1 MDLFVAT
8 CSRLLA
14 GCRLRTR
21 SFCISMRM
29 RERERERGE
38 RAWKNGNLNKGEES
52 IDGICI
58 S

>member
-21 SFCISMRM
+21 SFCISMRK
-29 RERERERGE
+29 RERGGGG
-38 RAWKNGNLNKGEES
+38 AWKNGHLNKGEES